1 MSKRTILVTGVSGN
15 IGGAAIHALNTSK
28 DNIIAGAKSKAK
40 VEQLHLKDIEIKE
53 INYADKQ
60 NMLSNFKGVDRLFL
74 IPPGKEQNRG
84 ELTINAIRTAKEAGV
99 KYILLFSTLGCERK
113 EISIDHQFRPAE
125 EALIT
130 SGIDYTIVQSP
141 YFQENILG
149 MTEGVKLPLH
159 DGFIPMISLCDV
171 AESCARII
179 QSDDINPYKGKTYK
193 MTGFENLTG
202 NQMAEALSKAL
213 NRTVKYTPISA
224 DEFKKNLMEKN
235 IAEWH
240 AKSIAELVER
250 YSKKQETATE
260 HFKQV
265 MGKNPMS
272 LYHLSNI
279 RYHC

>member
-1 MSKRTILVTGVSGN
+1 MSKRTIFVTGVSGN
-15 IGGAAIHALNTSK
+15 IGGVALHAMNTTK
-28 DNIIAGAKSKAK
+28 DTVIAGAKSKAK
-40 VEQLHLKDIEIKE
+40 VEQLHIKDIEIKE

-60 NMLSNFKGVDRLFL
+60 NMLTNFKGVDRLFL

-99 KYILLFSTLGCERK
+99 KFILLFSTLGCERK

-125 EALIT
+125 EALVS
-130 SGIDYTIVQSP
+130 SGVDYTIVQSP

-159 DGFIPMISLCDV
+159 DGFIPMISICDIGE
-171 AESCARII
+171 ACARII
-179 QSDDINPYKGKTYK
+179 QADDITPYKGKTFK

-202 NQMAEALSKAL
+202 NQMAEALSKAH
-213 NRTVKYTPISA
+213 NRTVKYTNVTA
-224 DEFKKNLMEKN
+224 DEFKKCLMDKN

-240 AKSIAELVER
+240 AKGIAELVER
-250 YSKKQETATE
+250 YSKKQDTATE

-272 LYHLSNI
+272 LYQLCSI
-279 RYHC
+279 RFR